1 MQPPSPFDRDFRLPG
16 AGAAPAGRA
25 PAPAPPETG
34 ASNREIYTVGRLNEA
49 VARLLEDSFPLIWVE
64 GELSNL
70 SLPRS
75 GHMYFTLKDAH
86 AQVRC
91 ALFRPNRMRLQ
102 FAPRDGMQVIA
113 RARVGLYGPRG
124 DFQLVVQ
131 ELEPAGEGAL
141 RLAYE
146 RLRLRLQ
153 EEGLF
158 DSEHKRPLPA
168 FPKRLGVVTSPTG
181 AAIRDVLQVLAR
193 RFPSLPVVVYP
204 TRVQGEGAG
213 EEIAAAV
220 ERAARRAE
228 CDVLLMVRGGGS
240 LEDLWAFNEERVAR
254 AIHAC
259 PVPVVTGVGHESDVT
274 IADFAADE
282 RAPTPS
288 AAAERAS
295 PDRLDLIERLAAV
308 AGRARRAAAGGVER
322 RRAALDLH
330 RKRLRHPL
338 RRVEGMAQRTDEL
351 SRRAAA
357 AFERGR
363 EGRRHRLAA
372 VSHRFARARPDA
384 RDLRPGLERL
394 VERARAA
401 AAERRARESARV
413 RELARALHAVSPER
427 TLERGYAIVYREGR
441 VVRDAG
447 EAAVGAAVTAR
458 LARGRLTATVTA
470 SEPEPPDRDDP
481 AGVRLP
487 PKAEGARRRPG
498 GSGARTRDRPKPSS
512 EPEGSGR

>member
-1 MQPPSPFDRDFRLPG
+1 MPPPSPFDSDFQLPG
-16 AGAAPAGRA
+16 AGTAPAGRLPEPGA
-25 PAPAPPETG
+25 P
-34 ASNREIYTVGRLNEA
+34 NREVYTVGRLNEE

-70 SLPRS
+70 ALPRS
-75 GHMYFTLKDAH
+75 GHMYFTLKDAR

-91 ALFRPNRMRLQ
+91 ALFRSNRVRLR
-102 FAPRDGMQVIA
+102 FEPRDGMQVIA
-113 RARVGLYGPRG
+113 RARVGFYGPRG
-124 DFQLVVQ
+124 EFQLVVQ

-158 DSEHKRPLPA
+158 DSEHKRPLPP
-168 FPKRLGVVTSPTG
+168 FPKRLGVITSPTG
-181 AAIRDVLQVLAR
+181 AAVRDVLKVLAR

-228 CDVLLMVRGGGS
+228 CDILLMVRGGGS

-259 PVPVVTGVGHESDVT
+259 PVPIVTGVGHESDVT

-308 AGRARRAAAGGVER
+308 AGRARRAAAGGIER
-322 RRAALDLH
+322 RRTALGLH

-338 RRVEGMAQRTDEL
+338 HRVESMAQRIDEL
-351 SRRAAA
+351 SRRTAA

-372 VSHRFARARPDA
+372 VSHRLERARPDA
-384 RDLRPGLERL
+384 GGFRPLLERL
-394 VERARAA
+394 SERARAA

-447 EAAVGAAVTAR
+447 EVGAGEAVTAR
-458 LARGRLTATVTA
+458 LARGRLTATVTSVS
-470 SEPEPPDRDDP
+470 SEPEP
-481 AGVRLP
+481 
-487 PKAEGARRRPG
+487 K
-498 GSGARTRDRPKPSS
+498 
-512 EPEGSGR
+512 

>member
-25 PAPAPPETG
+25 PAPAPGTG

-338 RRVEGMAQRTDEL
+338 RQVEGMAQRTDEL

-357 AFERGR
+357 AFERGW

-384 RDLRPGLERL
+384 RDFRPGLERL

-447 EAAVGAAVTAR
+447 EAAVGAVVTAR

-487 PKAEGARRRPG
+487 PRAEGARRRPG
-498 GSGARTRDRPKPSS
+498 GSGARTRNRPKPSS
-512 EPEGSGR
+512 DPEGSGR